1 MATIAI
7 LCVGSR
13 GDVQPYVALAN
24 ELSSRGHSVTVAT
37 HATFRE
43 LVTERGLDF
52 VALPGDPREQVR
64 REETQD
70 LMASGRGLVRF
81 VSRFASL
88 AEPWLE
94 KLFDVLSPI
103 CARSDLVVYSPLAF
117 PGWHIAQAKGTPS
130 VLAPLQPFTATG
142 EFPAVSLGGLD
153 LGSRGNHLS
162 HRIVQQVAWLSVRR
176 TVDRIRLEKLGMP
189 PLGWRGPFPVLERTA
204 EAHIYGFS
212 RHVVPKPS
220 DWGRQHHITGY
231 WFLNRDEPALP
242 EELSRFIDTDV
253 PPVYVGFGSLAA
265 ADADRLTAI
274 VLEAA
279 RRSDTRLVISAGWGG
294 MTESLSDHSVAF
306 IGETPHEV
314 LFPRLRAVVHH
325 GGAGTTGTAFRAG
338 VPQVVIPSWAD
349 QFFWGE
355 RVRALGVGPDPIPR
369 SRIEV
374 DSLTTTLRAVASER
388 YRVVAT
394 RLGRRVASE
403 DGVADAAR
411 LLEQRLERAPRSFL
425 R

>member
-37 HATFRE
+37 HSTFCD

-52 VALPGDPREQVR
+52 AALPGDPREQVR

-81 VSRFASL
+81 VRRFASL

-94 KLFDVLSPI
+94 ELFDVLSSV
-103 CARSDLVVYSPLAF
+103 CAEADLVVYSPLAF
-117 PGWHIAQAKGTPS
+117 PGWHIARAKGIPS
-130 VLAPLQPFTATG
+130 VLAPLQPFTVTR

-153 LGSRGNHLS
+153 FGALGNRMS
-162 HRIVQQVAWLSVRR
+162 HRIVQQVAWLTVRR

-212 RHVVPKPS
+212 RHVVPKPT

-231 WFLNRDEPALP
+231 WFSSRGEPALP
-242 EELSRFIDTDV
+242 EELSSFIDADE

-265 ADADRLTAI
+265 TDADRLTEI
-274 VLEAA
+274 VLEAG
-279 RRSDTRLVISAGWGG
+279 RRTGTRLVVSTGWGG
-294 MTESLSDHSVAF
+294 MTESLSDDSVVF
-306 IGETPHEV
+306 IGETPHEA
-314 LFPRLRAVVHH
+314 LFPRMLAVVHH

-338 VPQVVIPSWAD
+338 VPQVVVPSWAD

-355 RVRALGVGPDPIPR
+355 RVRALGAGPDPIPR
-369 SRIEV
+369 SRIGV
-374 DSLTTTLRAVASER
+374 DSLTTALRAVASER

-394 RLGRRVASE
+394 QLGRRVASE

-411 LLEQRLERAPRSFL
+411 LLERRLERAP
-425 R
+425 